1 MVETPLASALA
12 ALDTAAGGPAELEA
26 LLRQMLA
33 PDAASRPTSAA
44 ALARGFLAAGAGG
57 RAAAEAAHGAAD
69 ACGTRAAGAPAVESA
84 GEPGAAADTTP
95 LATPTCASS
104 RPLPEEPAATFSPV
118 LKPADGQR
126 RPSLQRPAGSR
137 RLSLSPVGRALASRE
152 RASPGGG
159 GSLSPV
165 RRPVLTP
172 AEDAAELAEVHARI
186 NGGSERGADGA
197 SPPPQPAEP
206 EGQGPAP
213 KPVRRASAPRAV
225 NALPRAGGGASSGAG
240 PAPLRVPFLL
250 GHSNVLPSLSSGAGP
265 ADAGAADLP
274 LGASILSRCSTC
286 AGGAPAGAPGCSCSG
301 APSAA
306 SSRAGAS
313 RGCSADL
320 RGSASSADS
329 LLLRP
334 ADWSGWGSAA
344 TSACSTATVTPR
356 TSASASG
363 SRGSSPPPQMHWLGG
378 SALGGAWAPLAHAG
392 RQVMWHEAA
401 PRACVGF
408 RPTLPPTP
416 ASPEQ
421 GVCQVPTDKRPP
433 ASLVPD
439 APAARPFP
447 FFTVIR

>member
-12 ALDTAAGGPAELEA
+12 ALDTGAGGSAELEA

-33 PDAASRPTSAA
+33 PDAASRPTSAV
-44 ALARGFLAAGAGG
+44 ALARGFFAAGAGG
-57 RAAAEAAHGAAD
+57 RAAAEAACGAAD
-69 ACGTRAAGAPAVESA
+69 ACGTRATGAPAVESA
-84 GEPGAAADTTP
+84 GEPGAAADAMP
-95 LATPTCASS
+95 LATPTRASS
-104 RPLPEEPAATFSPV
+104 RPLPEEPAASFSPA

-126 RPSLQRPAGSR
+126 RPSLLRPAGSR

-152 RASPGGG
+152 RASPGG
-159 GSLSPV
+159 SLSPV
-165 RRPVLTP
+165 KRPFSTP

-186 NGGSERGADGA
+186 NGGRERGADGA
-197 SPPPQPAEP
+197 SPPPRPAEP
-206 EGQGPAP
+206 EGQGLAP
-213 KPVRRASAPRAV
+213 KPARRASAPRAV
-225 NALPRAGGGASSGAG
+225 NALPRAGGGGSSGAG

-250 GHSNVLPSLSSGAGP
+250 GHSNVLPSLP

-313 RGCSADL
+313 RGCSADM
-320 RGSASSADS
+320 RGSASSAES

-356 TSASASG
+356 TSAPASG

-378 SALGGAWAPLAHAG
+378 AALGGEWAPLAHAG
-392 RQVMWHEAA
+392 RQVVFHETA
-401 PRACVGF
+401 PRACVGGF

-421 GVCQVPTDKRPP
+421 GVCQVPADKRPP

-447 FFTVIR
+447 FFTVFR